1 MSLILRI
8 CLVIVSILTFVV
20 IIRKIRASKVQIE
33 TSLFWI
39 LFAIG
44 LLVLSFF
51 PELAYLATELLQ
63 IQAPVNF
70 IFLFFIFILLIHQ
83 FYNSIKLS
91 ELENKLKELT
101 QELAIRELIVKTDP
115 KENTP
120 EAEEQKSETKETETK
135 ETKA

>member
-1 MSLILRI
+1 MSLVLRV
-8 CLVIVSILTFVV
+8 CLMLVSIVTFVV
-20 IIRKIRASKVQIE
+20 IVRKIRNSKVQIE

-39 LFAIG
+39 VFAIG

-51 PELAYLATELLQ
+51 PELAFVAANLLG

-101 QELAIRELIVKTDP
+101 QEIAVRELMS
-115 KENTP
+115 KE
-120 EAEEQKSETKETETK
+120 EKEEKR
-135 ETKA
+135 